1 MRCGGR
7 RGRSRSRE
15 SRVRSLA
22 RAKRQGEGFLD
33 NIIVVAALLGDP
45 APVDQYAPKLQERID
60 TDAFYGPQL
69 EEAIAA
75 ARAQLGQ
82 NDAAIAILRHL
93 LQRPGGFGDNRTA
106 ARRSDVGRIAR
117 RSVFPGT
124 RRGKA
129 VNLGNFFAELRRRNV
144 YRVAVA

>member
-1 MRCGGR
+1 M
-7 RGRSRSRE
+7 
-15 SRVRSLA
+15 
-22 RAKRQGEGFLD
+22 
-33 NIIVVAALLGDP
+33 AALLGDP

-93 LQRPGGFGDNRTA
+93 LQRPGEASVTTALLRADPMWDALRGDPSFR
-106 ARRSDVGRIAR
+106 
-117 RSVFPGT
+117 
-124 RRGKA
+124 
-129 VNLGNFFAELRRRNV
+129 ELV
-144 YRVAVA
+144 EAKP

>member
-93 LQRPGGFGDNRTA
+93 LQRPGEASVTTALLRADPMWDALRGDPSFREVVEA
-106 ARRSDVGRIAR
+106 K
-117 RSVFPGT
+117 P
-124 RRGKA
+124 
-129 VNLGNFFAELRRRNV
+129 
-144 YRVAVA
+144 